1 MAYYNNK
8 RKPMGRK
15 IIVEDNNVNR
25 AISTLKHVM
34 APVLKELK
42 QRKYYEKPSEKRRR
56 KEKEAA
62 RKLRK
67 RLRMMEDQ
75 W

>member
-1 MAYYNNK
+1 MAYYNKSRKFK
-8 RKPMGRK
+8 RT

-25 AISTLKHVM
+25 ALSLLKHAM

-56 KEKEAA
+56 KQKESA

-67 RLRMMEDQ
+67 KLRMMEDQ

>member
-1 MAYYNNK
+1 MAWNNK
-8 RKPMGRK
+8 KKRMGRT

-25 AISTLKHVM
+25 AISSLKHMM
-34 APVLKELK
+34 APILKELK

-56 KEKEAA
+56 KQKEAA

-67 RLRMMEDQ
+67 KLRMMEDQ

>member
-1 MAYYNNK
+1 MAWNNK
-8 RKPMGRK
+8 KRKMGRT

-25 AISTLKHVM
+25 AISALKHVM

-56 KEKEAA
+56 KQKEAA

-67 RLRMMEDQ
+67 KLRMMEDQ